1 MFPMNAWQSAENK
14 EKAYLE
20 THDHLCDV
28 NNVW

>member
-20 THDHLCDV
+20 THDHLCAMLC
-28 NNVW
+28 